1 MKKNKFIPRDIS
13 WLSFNARVLQEAN
26 DKTVPLKDRI
36 RFLGIFSNNLDEF
49 FRVRVATLKRMIEFG
64 AKKKLNMHREAN
76 PNAVLDAIQLIVLK
90 QQSEFDRI
98 WTHICTEMQQQH
110 VFLIDEKHLDKEQQE
125 YVKEYFI
132 DRVRSNIIPLLIEDL
147 PELPYLREKS
157 IFLGVVMSNVSQSY
171 TQKFALIEVPSRV
184 LGRFVTLPEK
194 DSNKYIILLEDV
206 IRFSLPYIF
215 SYFHYEQY
223 DAHIFKITK
232 DAEIDIDTDLSTNF
246 VQKIEKGLKNR
257 RKGKP
262 TRFVYDKEMNSSLL
276 EYLIQRLHLTR
287 RDNIIPGGRIHNF
300 RHFMDFPDVFP
311 AHGKRLVQPFTHP
324 ALQHNPRVTD
334 VVLEQDVMLCFPY
347 HTFSTITD
355 LLREAAIEPDVISI
369 KITAYRLAE
378 HSTIVNALINAARN
392 GKQVTVVLEL
402 RARFNEEANLEWKER
417 LEDEGVKVLVGL
429 PDLKVH
435 AKICVIKRRNHKHTR
450 EYGFVSTGNLNEKTS
465 NVYVDFCLLT
475 ASRAV
480 MADINRIFRYL
491 ENPKTDAP
499 LRACKTLM
507 VAPTNIRQQLT
518 HLIDKEIKQ
527 AKSKK
532 KAAITLKLNS
542 LSDEKLILKLYEAA
556 QAGVKLNL
564 IIRGIY
570 SAKFEGAKAKN
581 NVYAISIVD
590 QFLEH
595 ARLYSF
601 RNGGKEKMYISSA
614 DWMVRNLDHRIEAA
628 VPIIDPEI
636 KKELND
642 IINIQLSDNVKARIL
657 DDELS
662 NEYVPAAPGDKR
674 IRSQIEIYKYL
685 LQKAIVRKTSPAV
698 L

>member
-1 MKKNKFIPRDIS
+1 
-13 WLSFNARVLQEAN
+13 
-26 DKTVPLKDRI
+26 
-36 RFLGIFSNNLDEF
+36 
-49 FRVRVATLKRMIEFG
+49 
-64 AKKKLNMHREAN
+64 
-76 PNAVLDAIQLIVLK
+76 
-90 QQSEFDRI
+90 
-98 WTHICTEMQQQH
+98 MQQQH
-110 VFLIDEKHLDKEQQE
+110 VFLVDEKHLDKEQQE

-132 DRVRSNIIPLLIEDL
+132 DKVRSNIIPLLIEDL

-157 IFLGVVMSNVSQSY
+157 IFLGVVMSNVSQAY
-171 TQKFALIEVPSRV
+171 AQKFALIEVPSRV

-194 DSNKYIILLEDV
+194 NGNKYIILLEDV

-215 SYFHYEQY
+215 SYFNYERY

-300 RHFMDFPDVFP
+300 RHFIDFPDVFP
-311 AHGKRLVQPFTHP
+311 LHGKKLVQPFTHP
-324 ALQHNPRVTD
+324 ALQHRTRVTE
-334 VVLEQDVMLCFPY
+334 VVLEQDIMLCFPY
-347 HTFSTITD
+347 HTFNTITD

-429 PDLKVH
+429 ANLKVH
-435 AKICVIKRRNHKHTR
+435 AKICVIKRRNHKRTQ

-465 NVYVDFCLLT
+465 NVYIDFCLLT
-475 ASRAV
+475 ANRNI
-480 MADINRIFRYL
+480 MADINRVFRYL
-491 ENPKTDAP
+491 ESPKSDAP

-507 VAPTNIRQQLT
+507 IAPTNIRQQLT

-527 AKSKK
+527 AKLKK

-556 QAGVKLNL
+556 HAGVKLNL

-570 SAKFEGAKAKN
+570 SAQFEGAKAKN
-581 NVYAISIVD
+581 NVTAISIVD

-595 ARLYSF
+595 ARLYAF

-614 DWMVRNLDHRIEAA
+614 DWMVRNLDHRVEAA
-628 VPIIDPEI
+628 VPINDPEI
-636 KKELND
+636 RKELKD
-642 IINIQLSDNVKARIL
+642 LLAIQFNDNVKARIL
-657 DDELS
+657 DDVLS
-662 NEYVPAAPGDKR
+662 NQHVPAIPGEKK

-685 LQKAIVRKTSPAV
+685 LQKATVRKSTPV
-698 L
+698 MV

>member
-26 DKTVPLKDRI
+26 DKAVSLKDRI

-49 FRVRVATLKRMIEFG
+49 FRVRVATLRRMIEFG

-76 PNAVLDAIQLIVLK
+76 PHAVLDAIQLIVLK
-90 QQSEFDRI
+90 QQSEYDRI
-98 WTHICTEMQQQH
+98 WMHICNEMQQQH
-110 VFLIDEKHLDKEQQE
+110 EFLIDEKHLDKDQQE
-125 YVKEYFI
+125 YVKQYFI

-157 IFLGVVMSNVSQSY
+157 IFLGVVMSNTSQSY

-184 LGRFVTLPEK
+184 LGRFVQLPDK
-194 DSNKYIILLEDV
+194 DENKYIILLEDV
-206 IRFSLPYIF
+206 IRFNLPYIF
-215 SYFHYEQY
+215 SYFNYERY

-232 DAEIDIDTDLSTNF
+232 DAEIDMDTDLSTSF

-300 RHFMDFPDVFP
+300 RHFMNFPNVFP
-311 AHGKRLVQPFTHP
+311 PQGKKMVQPFTHP
-324 ALQHNPRVTD
+324 ALQNQTRVTD
-334 VVLEQDVMLCFPY
+334 VLLEQDIMLYFPY
-347 HTFSTITD
+347 HTFNTITD
-355 LLREAAIEPDVISI
+355 LLREAAIEPGVISI

-402 RARFNEEANLEWKER
+402 RARFNEEANLQWKER

-429 PDLKVH
+429 PNLKVH
-435 AKICVIKRRNHKHTR
+435 AKICVIKRRNHKR
-450 EYGFVSTGNLNEKTS
+450 IQEYGFVSTGNLNEKTS
-465 NVYVDFCLLT
+465 NVYIDFCLLT
-475 ASRAV
+475 ANRKV

-507 VAPTNIRQQLT
+507 IAPTNIRQEIT
-518 HLIDKEIKQ
+518 HLVDKEIKL
-527 AKSKK
+527 AKAKK
-532 KAAITLKLNS
+532 KAAITL
-542 LSDEKLILKLYEAA
+542 
-556 QAGVKLNL
+556 
-564 IIRGIY
+564 
-570 SAKFEGAKAKN
+570 
-581 NVYAISIVD
+581 
-590 QFLEH
+590 
-595 ARLYSF
+595 
-601 RNGGKEKMYISSA
+601 
-614 DWMVRNLDHRIEAA
+614 
-628 VPIIDPEI
+628 
-636 KKELND
+636 
-642 IINIQLSDNVKARIL
+642 
-657 DDELS
+657 
-662 NEYVPAAPGDKR
+662 
-674 IRSQIEIYKYL
+674 
-685 LQKAIVRKTSPAV
+685 
-698 L
+698 